1 MSSDLSDDD
10 FCETN
15 FCEPSPVKRC
25 NFLPSAKDRN
35 LQEVRK
41 EALRKRIIETEKECL
56 NVIANS
62 LKVKDDELLEDKILP
77 KSSEVLL
84 FSPQGR
90 TFFEPE
96 KISKDNLQ
104 PFLWLNNDSQYY
116 EMNLDEFMF
125 HIPQLT
131 LTTEGEKEKNKLI
144 KFCLN
149 LLIQETEVPEVH
161 FLTKFLSQQFIPFN
175 MITFKEWGGLSLPF
189 LIRVISK
196 SVSNYRAEDAKD
208 LFKQACLSALDTKTF
223 SLTSELREL
232 ISSCLL
238 VFAVQ
243 FNVLNE
249 IDWLISLELKPE
261 EGFRIIEVLPVSGL
275 YADLNLRF
283 AWKFLPSILELQSWS
298 MGNEVVTWHNLVRFV
313 EENESKIRSLSPN
326 YYFCFMY
333 IMKFIVIRL
342 PEDEKNFAEILLKLL
357 DNLKLHFGQE
367 KGNMSLSHY
376 LSMEAMNRLYLIC
389 NELKSKK

>member
-15 FCEPSPVKRC
+15 FCEPSPVKRS

-35 LQEVRK
+35 LQEVKK
-41 EALRKRIIETEKECL
+41 EKLRKRILETEKECL

-62 LKVKDDELLEDKILP
+62 LKVKDDEPLEVKTVP

-90 TFFEPE
+90 TFFEQE
-96 KISKDNLQ
+96 QITKDNLQ
-104 PFLWLNNDSQYY
+104 PFLWLSNGSQYY

-125 HIPQLT
+125 HIPHLT
-131 LTTEGEKEKNKLI
+131 LTVEGEVEKNKLI

-149 LLIQETEVPEVH
+149 LLIHETDVLGMH
-161 FLTKFLSQQFIPFN
+161 LLTKFLSKQFIPFH
-175 MITFKEWGGLSLPF
+175 MINFKEWGGISLPL
-189 LIRVISK
+189 LIRLISK
-196 SVSNYRAEDAKD
+196 SVTNYNAGDARD
-208 LFKQACLSALDTKTF
+208 LFRQACLSSLDTKTF
-223 SLTSELREL
+223 SLTSEFREL
-232 ISSCLL
+232 ISACLL

-243 FNVLNE
+243 YNVVNE
-249 IDWLISLELKPE
+249 IDWLISLDLKPE

-275 YADLNLRF
+275 YVDLSARF
-283 AWKFLPSILELQSWS
+283 AWTYLPTILGLQACSIDNQVVNWHSVVKFL
-298 MGNEVVTWHNLVRFV
+298 
-313 EENESKIRSLSPN
+313 EENESKVRNLTPN

-333 IMKFIVIRL
+333 ILKFIITRL
-342 PEDEKNFAEILLKLL
+342 PEDDKNSAEILLKLF
-357 DNLKLHFGQE
+357 DNLKLHFSQE

-376 LSMEAMNRLYLIC
+376 LSMEAMNRLYLLC
-389 NELKSKK
+389 NELKSKN

>member
-131 LTTEGEKEKNKLI
+131 LNIYRGRLYGIRLWTHRNRVVSI
-144 KFCLN
+144 N
-149 LLIQETEVPEVH
+149 VN
-161 FLTKFLSQQFIPFN
+161 QFD
-175 MITFKEWGGLSLPF
+175 
-189 LIRVISK
+189 
-196 SVSNYRAEDAKD
+196 YRAEDAKD